1 MRQVVHEHQAGSVTD
16 RVATAPI
23 AGSREAAF
31 ARLVDVALD
40 RSYRIASVILGNS
53 IEAEDAT
60 HDAVVLAWRSFGA
73 LREPDRFDAWFQRI
87 LVNVCRDRLR
97 KRRRMPVTELDAAGG
112 RAAGDL
118 LANVDDRLVLD
129 RAFTKLNPEQA
140 ITVALRFHADLT
152 VDDIAIR
159 MGVPAGTVKSRLH
172 AAMAT
177 LERALTGAEVIDA

>member
-1 MRQVVHEHQAGSVTD
+1 MDRIGARPLGVTEPAAAPNARQL
-16 RVATAPI
+16 
-23 AGSREAAF
+23 AF
-31 ARLVDVALD
+31 GRLVDGALE

-53 IEAEDAT
+53 IDAEDAT

-73 LREPDRFDAWFQRI
+73 LREHERFEAWFQRI

-97 KRRRMPVTELDAAGG
+97 KRRRQPVTELDAVGG
-112 RAAGDL
+112 RAARDM
-118 LANVDDRLVLD
+118 LAGVDDRLVLD
-129 RAFTKLNPEQA
+129 RAFVRLSADQA

-152 VDDIAIR
+152 VDDIAAR

-172 AAMAT
+172 AALAA